1 MKRLFFLLISIC
13 VVAVSPALAGF
24 TNGDFETGDASG
36 WTVGAG
42 YRASV
47 YNNALTPTMLL
58 PGGSLYNAA
67 YLNHSAVVGSGIA
80 PHTDGNLNQVYSGNY
95 SYRAE
100 DTTWG
105 GYASVITQ
113 SVTNYTDPDIFFA
126 WAAVLEGAH
135 GTNDAATFKLTLH
148 DDTDNITLVSREYNA
163 ASTGSGVDSRFT
175 ESLDGYFYT
184 LWQVEQ
190 IAIGA
195 NLQGHDF
202 TLSLLASDCQPTGH
216 AGYVYLDGFGNVA
229 PPVNPVPE
237 PATLMLLGIGLVGL
251 ADYGRRK

>member
-13 VVAVSPALAGF
+13 VIAVSPALAGF

-47 YNNALTPTMLL
+47 NNPTLDSCHSCSRVAACTTPPM
-58 PGGSLYNAA
+58 
-67 YLNHSAVVGSGIA
+67 NHSAVVSSGIA
-80 PHTDGNLNQVYSGNY
+80 PHTDGNLNQVYSGSY

-100 DTTWG
+100 DTTYG

-148 DDTDNITLVSREYNA
+148 DDTDNTTLVSREYNA
-163 ASTGSGVDSRFT
+163 ASTGSRCRQ
-175 ESLDGYFYT
+175 
-184 LWQVEQ
+184 QV
-190 IAIGA
+190 
-195 NLQGHDF
+195 
-202 TLSLLASDCQPTGH
+202 
-216 AGYVYLDGFGNVA
+216 
-229 PPVNPVPE
+229 
-237 PATLMLLGIGLVGL
+237 
-251 ADYGRRK
+251 